1 MSPAYPH
8 LLLEISTAAQA
19 GLNTNLR
26 QRVILALI
34 WITVLL
40 GTYVIDEPAP
50 YDIAV
55 MIVFALA
62 ISMQAIQVS
71 GQLLVAASALF
82 LFLVV
87 SVILTSPPVDWAAWL
102 RHSGATAILTVSWLL
117 FAGLTHRCGPQSAR
131 TILNACTI
139 TAVIAAS
146 LGLAGY
152 FGAIPE
158 LQSTVIYGQRI
169 KSFFKDPNVFGPF
182 LMAPTL
188 VCGMWIQS
196 KSATALQRILAVA
209 AAILLLAANFLS
221 FSRASYATT
230 IFAVIL
236 YAVLTGI
243 LRSWRS
249 FLVLLGTV
257 SFAVFLLGLSP
268 SATEF
273 LSIRLETQRYD
284 EDRFEIFNQA
294 LGLGSGNLLGV
305 GAGQSNE
312 VLGYGVHSMF
322 LRLFADHGAPG
333 LAAFLLFLSICMT
346 RMVTVFRRSRERE
359 ARLLA
364 AVILASAL
372 ATLLNGLVIENIHWR
387 HLWLLLGLCWYPL
400 PEPVRYL
407 NLVPGSALIGE
418 LDRSLDV
425 AK

>member
-1 MSPAYPH
+1 MSPAYPY
-8 LLLEISTAAQA
+8 LLLEISSASQA
-19 GLNTNLR
+19 GLHTNLR
-26 QRVILALI
+26 QRVLLALI

-40 GTYVIDEPAP
+40 GAYVIEEPAP

-55 MIVFALA
+55 LIVFALA
-62 ISMQAIQVS
+62 ICMQAIQVS
-71 GQLLVAASALF
+71 GQVLVASSALF

-87 SVILTSPPVDWAAWL
+87 SVVLTSPPMDWAAWL

-117 FAGLTHRCGPQSAR
+117 FAGVTHRFGQRSVR

-139 TAVIAAS
+139 TAVAAAS

-158 LQSTVIYGQRI
+158 LQSTVIYAQRI

-182 LMAPTL
+182 LLAPTL

-196 KSATALQRILAVA
+196 KSATALKRVLTAG

-236 YAVLTGI
+236 YSVLTGM

-249 FLVLLGTV
+249 FLVLLATLGC
-257 SFAVFLLGLSP
+257 AAFLLSLIP
-268 SATEF
+268 SVTEF

-284 EDRFEIFNQA
+284 EDRFEIFDQA
-294 LGLGSGNLLGV
+294 LGLGSSNLLGV

-333 LAAFLLFLSICMT
+333 LVAFLLFLCICIT

-359 ARLLA
+359 ARSLA
-364 AVILASAL
+364 ALILAATL
-372 ATLLNGLVIENIHWR
+372 GTLLNGLVIETIHWR

-400 PEPVRYL
+400 PEPVRCL
-407 NLVPGSALIGE
+407 SLVPRNALDGE
-418 LDRSLDV
+418 LDPSLDV
-425 AK
+425 DK